1 MLLYILCQSINKF
14 DLNFFLQLSWQ
25 FEFGRSKE
33 VGENPVDNVGHGKVS
48 QENNNQCVT
57 KLQDIVDRKKRS
69 YIYHIEQKRTYY
81 TSKSIENHQW

>member
-33 VGENPVDNVGHGKVS
+33 VGENPVNNVGHGKVS
-48 QENNNQCVT
+48 QENNN
-57 KLQDIVDRKKRS
+57 
-69 YIYHIEQKRTYY
+69 
-81 TSKSIENHQW
+81 